1 MKKGTTSL
9 LLVLFVIACL
19 AVSCKDEQPTPPH
32 EHTYEANWQDLD
44 DTYHVKKATCEHKD
58 EELKEEHKW
67 NEGVVTKPATTTEV
81 GERTF
86 TCTECDHTRT
96 EEIPMRPAIQF
107 AEGYSI
113 DKTYDKTEI
122 SINKSKI
129 IRTETNAPIDENEID
144 SILFKVKDAGDETYT
159 EEAPFNAGDYTV
171 KVTIKA
177 TPEHAKIELTKDVT
191 ISKKQLTGKITASQ
205 VLTYNGTTQLMNDI
219 TLKKENNVGV
229 VSDDEVK
236 ITGVESGINAGES
249 VPVTNKG
256 TIDNS
261 NYILSD
267 SFNIVGKIKPR
278 MINSKITTSRDYNGK
293 PEMSYDKWNNIS
305 EVIAGDKNNLV
316 LHITMS
322 DKNAGTTKISSTE
335 FKLNGETTNN
345 YALPSDFK
353 NIEAKINQKKL
364 TLKGGKVE
372 IQYSGDSILTLAGTN
387 EVDGFVHDEF
397 SKIVVTMSGKDVGA
411 TVSSYRIIDRDGKE
425 DSNYFIEENDIKGKV
440 SIVKKVLKLFP
451 ISKGDNAFAT
461 MYLPSSTGTTSSP
474 MKERKVYLDG
484 VKNEKVYVAISH
496 PNDSKWTSY
505 TSGLLDSYSKELSD
519 SKNYMLQNVGD
530 LNFKIVYGSV
540 SSITI
545 GSAINIMRPTQ
556 EGGATFIY
564 KFTPETG
571 KTYKAVL
578 SNMSD
583 PESITV
589 IGVINEKG
597 VQYYCSQ
604 YNSCKFTAED
614 NSEHY
619 IFFHVKEG
627 GTCQVIIN
635 EVTAGS

>member
-1 MKKGTTSL
+1 MQFPVRTNSL
-9 LLVLFVIACL
+9 
-19 AVSCKDEQPTPPH
+19 PPH
-32 EHTYEANWQDLD
+32 EHTYEANWKELD

-81 GERTF
+81 GEKTF
-86 TCTECDHTRT
+86 TCTECGHKRT

-113 DKTYDKTEI
+113 VKTYDKTEI
-122 SINKSKI
+122 SIDKSKI

-144 SILFKVKDAGDETYT
+144 SILFKAKDAGDETYT
-159 EEAPFNAGDYTV
+159 GEAPVNAGEYTV
-171 KVTIKA
+171 KVKIKGSE
-177 TPEHAKIELTKDVT
+177 EHAEIELKKDCT
-191 ISKKQLTGKITASQ
+191 ISKKTLSGIITATQ
-205 VLTYNGTTQLMNDI
+205 ELTYNGTSQSMNVI
-219 TLKKENNVGV
+219 TLTVGSNIGV
-229 VSDDEVK
+229 IAGDEVK
-236 ITGVESGINAGES
+236 ITGVKSGINAGES
-249 VPVTNKG
+249 VPVIDKG

-305 EVIAGDKNNLV
+305 EVVTGDKNNLV

-335 FKLNGETTNN
+335 FKLKNGETTNN
-345 YALPSDFK
+345 YVLPSDL
-353 NIEAKINQKKL
+353 NNVDAKINRKKL

-372 IQYSGDSILTLAGTN
+372 KQYSGDRILTLAGTN

-397 SKIVVTMSGKDVGA
+397 SKIEVTMNSKDVGA
-411 TVSSYRIIDRDGKE
+411 TVSSYRIIDKKGAIDN
-425 DSNYFIEENDIKGKV
+425 NYFIEEKDIKGEGKV
-440 SIVKKVLKLFP
+440 SIVKKVLKLSP
-451 ISKGDNAFAT
+451 ISTTDNAFAT
-461 MYLPSSTGTTSSP
+461 MYLQSGTGTTGSP

-484 VKNEKVYVAISH
+484 VKDEKVYVTIKH
-496 PNDSKWTSY
+496 GDDSMWQKNTSNFLNNY
-505 TSGLLDSYSKELSD
+505 MQELSD
-519 SKNYMLQNVGD
+519 TKNYKLGNDGD
-530 LNFKIVYGSV
+530 LRFKIVFGSV
-540 SSITI
+540 KPITL
-545 GSAINIMRPTQ
+545 GSPINVTSP
-556 EGGATFIY
+556 GATFIC

-571 KTYKAVL
+571 KTYEAVL

-583 PESITV
+583 PGSITV
-589 IGVINEKG
+589 IGVINKNG

-604 YNSCKFTAED
+604 YNRCEFTAED

-619 IFFHVKEG
+619 IFFHVKNS
-627 GTCQVIIN
+627 GTCQVVLN
-635 EVTAGS
+635 EVSTGS

>member
-1 MKKGTTSL
+1 
-9 LLVLFVIACL
+9 
-19 AVSCKDEQPTPPH
+19 
-32 EHTYEANWQDLD
+32 
-44 DTYHVKKATCEHKD
+44 
-58 EELKEEHKW
+58 
-67 NEGVVTKPATTTEV
+67 
-81 GERTF
+81 
-86 TCTECDHTRT
+86 
-96 EEIPMRPAIQF
+96 MRPAIQF

-113 DKTYDKTEI
+113 VKTYDKTEI
-122 SINKSKI
+122 SIDKSKI

-144 SILFKVKDAGDETYT
+144 SILFKTKDAGDKTYT
-159 EEAPFNAGDYTV
+159 GEAPVNAGEYTV
-171 KVTIKA
+171 KVKIKGSE
-177 TPEHAKIELTKDVT
+177 EHAEIELKKDCT
-191 ISKKQLTGKITASQ
+191 ISKKTLSGIITATQ
-205 VLTYNGTTQLMNDI
+205 ELTYNGTSQSMNVI
-219 TLKKENNVGV
+219 TLTVGSNIGV
-229 VSDDEVK
+229 IAGDEVK
-236 ITGVESGINAGES
+236 ITGVKSGINAGES
-249 VPVTNKG
+249 VPVIDKG

-305 EVIAGDKNNLV
+305 EVVTGDKNNLV

-372 IQYSGDSILTLAGTN
+372 KQYSGDNILTLAETN

-397 SKIVVTMSGKDVGA
+397 SKIEVTMNSKDVGA
-411 TVSSYRIIDRDGKE
+411 TVSSYKIIDKKGEIDN
-425 DSNYFIEENDIKGKV
+425 NYFIEEKDIKGKV
-440 SIVKKVLKLFP
+440 SIVKKILTLKP
-451 ISKGDNAFAT
+451 ISTNDNAFAT
-461 MYLPSSTGTTSSP
+461 MYLQSGTSTTGSP

-484 VKNEKVYVAISH
+484 VKNEKVYVTISH
-496 PNDSKWTSY
+496 HDDSKWKSY

-545 GSAINIMRPTQ
+545 GSVINIMSPTQ

-571 KTYKAVL
+571 KTYEAML
-578 SNMSD
+578 SNMSN
-583 PESITV
+583 PGSITV
-589 IGVINEKG
+589 IGVINKNG

-604 YNSCKFTAED
+604 YSRCKFTAED

-619 IFFHVKEG
+619 IFFHVKKN

>member
-1 MKKGTTSL
+1 
-9 LLVLFVIACL
+9 
-19 AVSCKDEQPTPPH
+19 
-32 EHTYEANWQDLD
+32 
-44 DTYHVKKATCEHKD
+44 
-58 EELKEEHKW
+58 
-67 NEGVVTKPATTTEV
+67 
-81 GERTF
+81 
-86 TCTECDHTRT
+86 
-96 EEIPMRPAIQF
+96 MRPAIQF
-107 AEGYSI
+107 EEGYSI

-122 SINKSKI
+122 SIAQSKI

-144 SILFKVKDAGDETYT
+144 SILFKAKGDETYT
-159 EEAPFNAGDYTV
+159 EEAPVNAGDYTV

-177 TPEHAKIELTKDVT
+177 TPEHAEIELTKDFT

-267 SFNIVGKIKPR
+267 SLNIVGKIKPR

-293 PEMSYDKWNNIS
+293 TEISYDKWNNIS
-305 EVIAGDKNNLV
+305 EVIAGDKNNLI

-322 DKNAGTTKISSTE
+322 DKNAGTTEINSTK
-335 FKLNGETTNN
+335 FKLKNGETTNN
-345 YALPSDFK
+345 YVLPLDL
-353 NIEAKINQKKL
+353 NNVDAKINQKKL

-372 IQYSGDSILTLAGTN
+372 KQYSGDSILTLAGTN

-397 SKIVVTMSGKDVGA
+397 SKIEVTMSSKDVGA
-411 TVSSYRIIDRDGKE
+411 TVSSYKIIDKKGERDN
-425 DSNYFIEENDIKGKV
+425 NYFIEEKDIKGKV
-440 SIVKKVLKLFP
+440 SIVKKVLKLYP

-461 MYLPSSTGTTSSP
+461 MYLSTTSAGTSTP
-474 MKERKVYLDG
+474 IKERKVYLDG
-484 VKNEKVYVAISH
+484 VKNEKVYVTISH
-496 PNDSKWTSY
+496 TNDLKWKSY

-519 SKNYMLQNVGD
+519 SKNYMLQNAGD

-545 GSAINIMRPTQ
+545 GSAINIMSPTQ

-571 KTYKAVL
+571 KTYEAVL

-589 IGVINEKG
+589 IGVINKNG

-619 IFFHVKEG
+619 IFFHVKKN